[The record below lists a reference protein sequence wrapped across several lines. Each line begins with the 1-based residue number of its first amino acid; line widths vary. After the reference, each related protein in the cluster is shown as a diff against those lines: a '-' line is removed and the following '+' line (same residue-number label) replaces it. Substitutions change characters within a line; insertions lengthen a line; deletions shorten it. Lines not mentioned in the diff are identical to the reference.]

1 MNTERNYNQFSSSKY
16 GKLPPEVPPNI
27 SAIRADEEEEKLDLG
42 WVFAVM
48 LRRAPI
54 IAVTAIALIGLLGSL
69 IVVKSRKVIPE
80 YQGGFQLLIEPVTA
94 EGQFARKYLSAQA
107 TGADIN
113 RTRVDNSLVDYESL
127 IRVLKSPE
135 MIESVTLK
143 LETRYPQKSWEQL
156 GSDLEISRVMYDK
169 DGKEE
174 GTRIVRVVYRNVDP
188 VKTKLVLD
196 ALAEAYLQYSL
207 QERQISIDQGI
218 QFIEQQLPGL
228 EARFK
233 ELQKQL
239 QNFRSDAQIIDVN
252 STNVQLLTKL
262 RLIQSEILSKR
273 VELSEKELF
282 YQSLL
287 QNLKEKDYG
296 NILDTKKEVYAWLLR
311 KYYDLESEVAV
322 ESARLVEDSLP
333 MQSLLEKQQNMRL
346 LLRQEA
352 ERVTKS
358 VFEEVKALESKI
370 ETLENAEESV
380 NQQLQDLPA
389 VASKDTELQQELE
402 VVADTLND
410 FLKKREALQIDRA
423 QQQIPW
429 QLISNPRIPE
439 DALGNPISVT
449 VTNTKRQ
456 LAIAVIL
463 STLLSIGAGFIVEV
477 MIKVFHTPQ
486 EIKAAT
492 KLPILGVI
500 PFAKKLKQIATKQG
514 KSIHMPAMAGLSRV
528 GVFNSQEG
536 NPGPERNYISSSV
549 SEAFRSLYTNI
560 CLSGFERSFH
570 SLAICSASSGD
581 GKSTIAVNLA
591 LTSAAIGQRVLLVD
605 ADLRNPKIHVKLGL
619 PNLRGLSD
627 TITTDLS
634 LNDAI
639 QRSHLDDNLFILT
652 AGSVPPDP
660 VKLLSSKKAQY
671 LMEQFQAFFD
681 IVIYDTPPVVNL
693 ADASIIGAN
702 VDGAILV
709 VALEKTNSS
718 LVMKALDDFNLS
730 GASVLGVV
738 ANKVKH

>member
-1 MNTERNYNQFSSSKY
+1 MNNEHNYNQFLSSKY
-16 GKLPPEVPPNI
+16 GKLPQEISSNV
-27 SAIRADEEEEKLDLG
+27 SAIKPDDDEETLDLG
-42 WVFAVM
+42 WVFAVAF
-48 LRRAPI
+48 RRLPI
-54 IAVTAIALIGLLGSL
+54 IVGSAIILIGLLSSL
-69 IVVKSRKVIPE
+69 IIVKSRKVIPE
-80 YQGGFQLLIEPVTA
+80 YQGGFQLLIEPVTV
-94 EGQFARKYLSAQA
+94 EGQFARKYISAQA

-113 RTRVDNSLVDYESL
+113 RTRVDNSSVDYESL

-135 MIESVTLK
+135 MIESVTNKLK
-143 LETRYPQKSWEQL
+143 TRYPHKSWDGL
-156 GSDLEISRVMYDK
+156 ASGLDISRVMYEK

-174 GTRIVRVVYRNVDP
+174 GTRIVKVVYRSVDP
-188 VKTKLVLD
+188 ENAKLVLD
-196 ALAEAYLQYSL
+196 TLTEAYLQYSL

-218 QFIEQQLPGL
+218 QFIEEQLPGL
-228 EARFK
+228 DARFK
-233 ELQKQL
+233 ELQRKRQD
-239 QNFRSDAQIIDVN
+239 FRRDAQIIDVN
-252 STNVQLLTKL
+252 TTNVQLSIKL
-262 RLIQSEILSKR
+262 RSIQSEILNRR
-273 VELSEKELF
+273 VELSEKKLF

-287 QNLKEKDYG
+287 QNLKDKDYG
-296 NILDTKKEVYAWLLR
+296 NILDSKHEVYARLLQ

-322 ESARLVEDSLP
+322 ESARLVENSLP

-352 ERVTKS
+352 ERVTS
-358 VFEEVKALESKI
+358 SIFEEVKALESKI
-370 ETLENAEESV
+370 KILENAEEAV
-380 NQQLQDLPA
+380 KKQLQELPV

-410 FLKKREALQIDRA
+410 FLKKREALKIDRA
-423 QQQIPW
+423 QQQVPW
-429 QLISNPRIPE
+429 QLISQPRIPE
-439 DALGNPISVT
+439 DEQGNPISVT
-449 VTNTKRQ
+449 VSSTKRQ

-463 STLLSIGAGFIVEV
+463 SSLLSIGVGFIVEV

-486 EIKAAT
+486 DIKAAT

-500 PFAKKLKQIATKQG
+500 PFAKKLKEVAKKPKKLIQ
-514 KSIHMPAMAGLSRV
+514 MPAMAGLQSV
-528 GVFNSQEG
+528 GGFNRQEG
-536 NPGPERNYISSSV
+536 NPGQKSNCISSSI

-570 SLAICSASSGD
+570 SLAICSATPGD

-605 ADLRNPKIHVKLGL
+605 ADLRNPKIHLKLGL

-660 VKLLSSKKAQY
+660 VKLLSSKKALY

-681 IVIYDTPPVVNL
+681 LVIYDTPPVINL

-702 VDGAILV
+702 TDGAILV

-730 GASVLGVV
+730 GTSVLGVV
-738 ANKVKH
+738 ANRIK